1 MIGVVF
7 TMDYCESIFVIFF
20 VCQRIKK
27 NSGKW
32 GIRNEWNEENYF
44 FGVDA
49 AAGELQHGNGS
60 GLITGCDGTEF
71 SENCSGALSG
81 YVGAG

>member
-1 MIGVVF
+1 MSG
-7 TMDYCESIFVIFF
+7 M
-20 VCQRIKK
+20 KK
-27 NSGKW
+27 
-32 GIRNEWNEENYF
+32 IVF

-60 GLITGCDGTEF
+60 ELITGCDGTEF